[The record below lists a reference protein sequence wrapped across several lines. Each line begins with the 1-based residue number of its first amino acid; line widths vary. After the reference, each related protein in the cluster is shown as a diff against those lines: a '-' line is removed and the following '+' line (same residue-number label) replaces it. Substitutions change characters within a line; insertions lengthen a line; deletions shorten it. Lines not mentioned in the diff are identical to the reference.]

1 MKIRRLS
8 RKERKMRSKI
18 KTAKVEPILIWPFM
32 MV

>member
-1 MKIRRLS
+1 MKSGRLS

-18 KTAKVEPILIWPFM
+18 KSNKSERTQVSPLM

>member
-1 MKIRRLS
+1 MKSRRLS

-18 KTAKVEPILIWPFM
+18 KSNKSEPTQVWPFM